1 RQQIAGKLNSM
12 ESALQNQGQRMRQR
26 SLANTRHIFDKEVTP
41 GEESDQR
48 LFDHLPFAF
57 DHSLNGFNQE
67 ADFFLWLNLWQ
78 SNPCGFWGSL
88 PNPQGGLKTG
98 STVDFFVLS
107 NRLLRATKGSLI
119 LPRRALNSAVEC
131 HLHTVEVTGSNPVAP
146 TTPLPLS
153 FLVRVL

>member
-1 RQQIAGKLNSM
+1 
-12 ESALQNQGQRMRQR
+12 MRQR
-26 SLANTRHIFDKEVTP
+26 GLADAGHILDKEVTP

-57 DHSLNGFNQE
+57 DNSLNGFNQE

-78 SNPCGFWGSL
+78 SNPCGFRRFTTKPSGRAE
-88 PNPQGGLKTG
+88 TG
-98 STVDFFVLS
+98 SAVDFFVLS

-146 TTPLPLS
+146 TIPSWFFLPDKSSLNK
-153 FLVRVL
+153 V